1 METTPLIFG
10 ELTVLVEHVPGYTV
24 RGDGHTVPDDY
35 VRPVIEHVWLG
46 QVDIYPI
53 IDELGG
59 IEQLTDMLL

>member
-1 METTPLIFG
+1 
-10 ELTVLVEHVPGYTV
+10 
-24 RGDGHTVPDDY
+24 
-35 VRPVIEHVWLG
+35 VWLG